1 VKAHS
6 FSDSDLISVVVPAF
20 NSESFVQVTLDRI
33 ISSLE
38 TLGNPF
44 ELVIIND
51 GSSDGT
57 WKVLQK
63 LAMIDTR
70 IIAINLLKNYGQ
82 HSALMCGLRHSSGRY
97 VVTMDDD
104 LQNPPEEIPRM
115 LNYCVAGDFD
125 LVIGEFK
132 EPKKARFRMYGTNV
146 VNRVVTRVFDKPPDL
161 KLSTFRVIRRDVVER
176 VCQSTNPTP
185 YITGELLFAAASI
198 SNLEVRHDER
208 IVGKSTYNPFR
219 ILELMRRITFSYSI
233 DLLRI
238 ACRLGTMISVFAFVL
253 SIVMTIRGMILNGV
267 VPGWTS
273 MVTTISF
280 FSGIIILLLSMI
292 GEYLSVVLLQT
303 LGTPA
308 YREAAIVKKGQ
319 LVDTGITSL

>member
-1 VKAHS
+1 VKAHT

-20 NSESFVQVTLDRI
+20 NSESFVPVTIDRI
-33 ISSLE
+33 ITSLE
-38 TLGNPF
+38 SMGNPF
-44 ELVIIND
+44 ELVIVND

-57 WKVLQK
+57 WRVLQQ
-63 LAMIDTR
+63 LAKVDIR

-104 LQNPPEEIPRM
+104 LQNPPEEIQRM

-146 VNRVVTRVFDKPPDL
+146 VNRLVTRVFDKPPDL

-238 ACRLGTMISVFAFVL
+238 TCRFGTLISVFAFVL

-319 LVDTGITSL
+319 LVDTGMTSL